1 MQIIRREDFLEILAE
16 NGNPPY
22 LYSLDN
28 VNWQTSNIFKN
39 LSAGIYQIYVK
50 SQTNSCTA
58 VATSAVLFIPNAFT
72 PNHDGYNDVW
82 RVSNIE
88 FFSKVKL
95 KIFDKFGNLVYK
107 QISNTEFIWDGKFN
121 GRNVTTDAYWYLINA
136 ADGRIYNG
144 WILLK
149 NRN

>member
-39 LSAGIYQIYVK
+39 LDAGIYQIYVK

-72 PNHDGYNDVW
+72 PNQDGYNDVW

-88 FFSKVKL
+88 FFSNVKL
-95 KIFDKFGNLVYK
+95 KIFDK
-107 QISNTEFIWDGKFN
+107 
-121 GRNVTTDAYWYLINA
+121 
-136 ADGRIYNG
+136 
-144 WILLK
+144 
-149 NRN
+149 

>member
-39 LSAGIYQIYVK
+39 LDAGIYQIYVK

-72 PNHDGYNDVW
+72 PNQDGYNDVW
-82 RVSNIE
+82 KVSNIE
-88 FFSKVKL
+88 FFSNVKL
-95 KIFDKFGNLVYK
+95 KIFDKFGIQVFTAEDVL
-107 QISNTEFIWDGKFN
+107 KFN
-121 GRNVTTDAYWYLINA
+121 WNGLYNGRLLPSGTYWYVMEI
-136 ADGRIYNG
+136 DGHYTRTG

-149 NRN
+149 NR

>member
-1 MQIIRREDFLEILAE
+1 MQIITLEDFLEILAE

-28 VNWQTSNIFKN
+28 VNWKTSNIFKN

-72 PNHDGYNDVW
+72 PNQDGYNDVW

-88 FFSKVKL
+88 FFSNVKL
-95 KIFDKFGNLVYK
+95 KIFDKFGTQVFMAEDVL
-107 QISNTEFIWDGKFN
+107 KFN
-121 GRNVTTDAYWYLINA
+121 WNGLYNGRLLPSGTYWYVMEI
-136 ADGRIYNG
+136 DGHYTRTG
-144 WILLK
+144 WIFLK
-149 NRN
+149 NR